1 MVREVEQQ
9 LLLYN
14 IFISHQLAALQVR
27 PEEIVRSG
35 EVAAG
40 RWQMERGSMVIFI
53 FPTRGLAEGDHV
65 LVLTLSGGKHLPT
78 GRKPYQ
84 YLILF
89 YRTQVRPVVG
99 LVKNA
104 LSDLLITLSLTKLT
118 HIS

>member
-1 MVREVEQQ
+1 
-9 LLLYN
+9 
-14 IFISHQLAALQVR
+14 
-27 PEEIVRSG
+27 
-35 EVAAG
+35 
-40 RWQMERGSMVIFI
+40 MERGSMVISI

-65 LVLTLSGGKHLPT
+65 LVLNLSGGENLLT
-78 GRKPYQ
+78 GRKTYQ

-118 HIS
+118 HTS